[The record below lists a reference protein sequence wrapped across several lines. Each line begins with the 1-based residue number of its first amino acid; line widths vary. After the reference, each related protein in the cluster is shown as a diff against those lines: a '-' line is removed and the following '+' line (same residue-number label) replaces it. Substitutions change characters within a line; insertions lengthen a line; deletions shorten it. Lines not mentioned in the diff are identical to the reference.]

1 MLHTAAE
8 RLSLI
13 SINLNFLEVKDDC
26 QSGRLKISHNI
37 VGGKKKKKKNV
48 KDIIYTLH
56 NVFKTI
62 SAVSNSDKSNPY
74 VRREEEE

>member
-13 SINLNFLEVKDDC
+13 PINLNFLEVKDDC

-48 KDIIYTLH
+48 KDILH

>member
-48 KDIIYTLH
+48 KDILH